1 MLIKKTLENYFS
13 RISIALINQFS
24 IIISIIFLANK
35 ADIMTFGQ
43 LSISFILINIVWVF
57 TEWGFTYYSIEN
69 YKNDKNSNYFI
80 SIILIIKLSG
90 CFLFSILLYYLIKF
104 ELIEIPVSF
113 YYSIIPAIIFT
124 TINPI
129 WIFQIQNTVSKI
141 IIPTLISRIIFL
153 CLIIFFFDNMHP
165 HHALLAHSF
174 STVINVLYSY
184 VLLYK
189 DHNFRLIKIA
199 LKDMY
204 IFLARSY
211 PYFKNSLVNNQMSY
225 LWSIG
230 IAIIVGPVGIA
241 IYRIGD
247 QFYKSGSFLI
257 NIFVQVFRIQSKNYN
272 FKKVNEV
279 FLRIISPIAFIFVLL
294 FLYSDAIISILLNN
308 DFALSSKFLR
318 LLILA
323 CFINALTKII
333 TYVLLIKKIKNE
345 RIHKLSNL
353 FIIYHFVGFVFWALM
368 FQTLDSAAI
377 IFVVVN
383 LFHFLTVAFITYK
396 K

>member
-13 RISIALINQFS
+13 RITIVLINQFS
-24 IIISIIFLANK
+24 IIISIFLLANN
-35 ADIMTFGQ
+35 ADIKTFGQ

-57 TEWGFTYYSIEN
+57 TEWGFTNYSIEN
-69 YKNDKNSNYFI
+69 YKNDKNLNYFI
-80 SIILIIKLSG
+80 SVILIIKLSG

-104 ELIEIPVSF
+104 ELIEIPVNF
-113 YYSIIPAIIFT
+113 YYSIIPAIVFT
-124 TINPI
+124 SINPI

-153 CLIIFFFDNMHP
+153 CHIIFFFDNLHP
-165 HHALLAHSF
+165 HHALLAQSF
-174 STVINVLYSY
+174 STFITVLYSY
-184 VLLYK
+184 VLLFK
-189 DHNFRLIKIA
+189 VHKFSLMKIA
-199 LKDMY
+199 FKDMF

-211 PYFKNSLVNNQMSY
+211 PYFKNSLVNNQMNY

-257 NIFVQVFRIQSKNYN
+257 NIFVQVFRIQSKKYT
-272 FKKVNEV
+272 FKKVNEA
-279 FLRIISPIAFIFVLL
+279 FLIIISPIAFFFVLL
-294 FLYSDAIISILLNN
+294 FFYSDEITSILLNN

-318 LLILA
+318 LLIFA

-333 TYVLLIKKIKNE
+333 TYVLLTKKIKNE

-353 FIIYHFVGFVFWALM
+353 FVIYHFVGFVFWALM